1 MTSIFSDW
9 LVLADIILISII
21 FIICIFLHNRI
32 LNFLGDFSGNLRS
45 FLGKYSG
52 FFTILFLILFAF
64 EQLLLIVGAYYFN
77 VAPKLQMFIGIFALV
92 VVSTATLEKFVWE
105 YKFTKRNEELIKVS
119 NDNNLLFSDV
129 ENLIAENREL
139 KKKKR

>member
-1 MTSIFSDW
+1 
-9 LVLADIILISII
+9 
-21 FIICIFLHNRI
+21 
-32 LNFLGDFSGNLRS
+32 
-45 FLGKYSG
+45 
-52 FFTILFLILFAF
+52 
-64 EQLLLIVGAYYFN
+64 
-77 VAPKLQMFIGIFALV
+77 MFIGIFALV